1 MDRKDNPSRGF
12 CTFQPLFASSII
24 WLFSVKAAKAENPG
38 AADRFSPSSPWQKCH
53 SSMEAC
59 FHQVVAQVVAVLA
72 GASDLKLQLSFRCL
86 HCTMNWAADDLLCTC
101 DVCAS
106 KNSGSILSGQRLVRR
121 THPLPSTAKNGNR
134 GSTCTSNTQHQGGS
148 SN

>member
-1 MDRKDNPSRGF
+1 MERILHFPASF
-12 CTFQPLFASSII
+12 CFIHHPPLFCNSGNSGK
-24 WLFSVKAAKAENPG
+24 SRKSG